1 MMLTKDAFLTWFQKD
16 VLTRWPKCAFTAVQ
30 VDDWFR
36 RLKAFDAPTL
46 TEAARRHYTVD
57 EPRRPSLKKLHDYVR
72 QPYARTDTAHEK
84 KSYDVPEAH
93 TYIQCVAKDENGHGP
108 VGRFVPILLWPFH
121 KTYTRQMFDK
131 AAENQRRLH
140 RQNSGGVWEV
150 VTGTTHSRM
159 RRRQWRLTG
168 QTERIEANAARI
180 RDALKAVQT

>member
-1 MMLTKDAFLTWFQKD
+1 MLTKDAFMTWFQKD
-16 VLTRWPKCAFTAVQ
+16 VTTRWPKCAFTAVQ

-46 TEAARRHYTVD
+46 TEAARRHFVLD
-57 EPRRPSLKKLHDYVR
+57 EPRRPSLKKLYEYAR
-72 QPYARTDTAHEK
+72 QPHAGTDTAHEK
-84 KSYDVPEAH
+84 KSFEVPEAH
-93 TYIQCVAKDENGHGP
+93 MYIQCVAKDEDGRGS

-140 RQNSGGVWEV
+140 QQNSGGVWEI
-150 VTGTTHSRM
+150 VTGTTHSAM

-180 RDALKAVQT
+180 RNALKTVQK